1 MGGSVTGRREGFI
14 IGSVLMQ
21 VIQKTR
27 ESSLDWMLKK

>member
-14 IGSVLMQ
+14 IGFVLMQ

-27 ESSLDWMLKK
+27 ESSLDWMLKR